1 MLCTLVLSI
10 RFFVSVT
17 AILSQYQCYLLNYIY
32 SCLSCWMCISKPY
45 RYAYDDCSVVLLRWR
60 LKIVNVVLDK
70 SLVFALSLA

>member
-32 SCLSCWMCISKPY
+32 SCLSCCISKPY
-45 RYAYDDCSVVLLRWR
+45 RHAYYDCSVVLLRWR